1 MFAALDPGA
10 AVPRMRP
17 SRARAL
23 SLPPLGCV
31 AARFGALMTAAALDA
46 IEKEYQDNF
55 ANRPRVTRA
64 LDKLDGLL
72 ARLAPIAAGQGADA
86 DRARTMSESYGKER
100 ALIAE
105 LQAGGASAMAAHRAN
120 ALANALTRRYARHF
134 AGQSRRTR
142 DVELLRE
149 LGDRVERCVEAM
161 DEVATRW
168 DHAVFADSRAR
179 HRQLLDAVRVEI
191 GAIPQDQA
199 GAAASE
205 AASALAARANQQ
217 FRWYRLAF
225 AGRDRSS
232 RRPAL
237 LERMIRELEAIQA
250 QMRALV
256 AAGVQDATHAG
267 NLGIVDSQLIT
278 WRQERAAISNARP
291 RLDATGLFGAIA
303 GEANAWFDQYRS
315 GYRGKPRAEVSVD
328 GLLDLCDALLEVGL
342 HMDDVQRI
350 SGGDTYDKNLA
361 TVLENLNLYE
371 REIDAVRQAQPPAA

>member
-1 MFAALDPGA
+1 
-10 AVPRMRP
+10 
-17 SRARAL
+17 
-23 SLPPLGCV
+23 
-31 AARFGALMTAAALDA
+31 MTAAALDA
-46 IEKEYQDNF
+46 IEKEYQENF

-64 LDKLDGLL
+64 LDKLDDLL
-72 ARLAPIAAGQGADA
+72 ARLAPIAAGSGADA
-86 DRARTMSESYGKER
+86 DRARGMAESYGKER

-105 LQAGGASAMAAHRAN
+105 LQAGGSAAMAAHRAN

-142 DVELLRE
+142 DLELLRE

-161 DEVATRW
+161 DEVARRW
-168 DHAVFADSRAR
+168 DHPVFADARAR

-199 GAAASE
+199 AAAAGE
-205 AASALAARANQQ
+205 AASALATRANQQ

-225 AGRDRSS
+225 AGRDRAS

-250 QMRALV
+250 QMRAAV

-278 WRQERAAISNARP
+278 WRQERAAVANARP

-303 GEANAWFDQYRS
+303 GEANGWFDRYRE
-315 GYRGKPRAEVSVD
+315 GYRGKPRAGVSVD
-328 GLLDLCDALLEVGL
+328 GLLDLCDALLEVAL